1 MSTIALIQARM
12 GSSRLPGK
20 VLMELAEKPVLQ
32 HVVERVQASKLVHEA
47 VVVTSINREDIPIV
61 AWCSTHTVRVYCG
74 SEEDVLDRYYQAAR
88 LIGATVVVRI
98 TADCPLMD
106 PEVIDLVLGG
116 LDDPDVDYVNNCG
129 RETWPDGLDV
139 EAFRFNALERAWTCA
154 RLPSEREHVTP
165 YIRNHPEEFRTIIVD
180 HEPNLGGLR
189 WTLDQREDYEFLSR
203 VYTALGDERGI
214 FGMNRVLDLLRRQP
228 ELQSINSFVV
238 RNEGLIKSLDADKVR
253 AEKGR

>member
-20 VLMELAEKPVLQ
+20 VLMELANKPVLQ
-32 HVVERVQASKLVHEA
+32 HVVERVRASKRVQEA
-47 VVVTSINREDIPIV
+47 VVVTSINRQDIPIV
-61 AWCSTHTVRVYCG
+61 AWCSTHAVRVYCG
-74 SEEDVLDRYYQAAR
+74 SEQDVLDRYYQAAR
-88 LIGATVVVRI
+88 LLGAAIVVRI

-116 LDDPDVDYVNNCG
+116 MDDPDVDYVNNCG

-139 EAFRFNALERAWTCA
+139 EAFRFNTLERAWTRA

-165 YIRNHPEEFRTIIVD
+165 YIRNHPEEFRVRVVD
-180 HEPNLGGLR
+180 HEPNLGSLR
-189 WTLDQREDYEFLSR
+189 WTLDRREDHEFLSR
-203 VYTALGDERGI
+203 VFAALGDGREI
-214 FGMNRVLDLLRRQP
+214 FGMDRVLELLLRQP
-228 ELQSINSFVV
+228 ELQSINSFVT

-253 AEKGR
+253 AEKER